1 MTIIQIHWNVEF
13 MTTDQFTIIMP
24 EEQLKKTWIDKLK
37 ELEPYDYLLLSFLYL
52 EGFVKEILR
61 YSGTLKEVSQGHK
74 RKDMD
79 AL

>member
-13 MTTDQFTIIMP
+13 MTTEEFTIIMP
-24 EEQLKKTWIDKLK
+24 EEQLKKTWIDKIQALDGFDVII
-37 ELEPYDYLLLSFLYL
+37 LPFILL
-52 EGFVKEILR
+52 EGFVKDIMGVTEN
-61 YSGTLKEVSQGHK
+61 KVSQGHE